1 MGGSVC
7 SLAMGK
13 WDVWGT
19 YNSNRPGTEGVN
31 WLPMDLRDPQSVRSA
46 LEAAGPDLTI
56 HTAAIADIDVCE
68 ENPQLAW
75 STNHVGTRLVAR
87 EASRQGSR
95 LVHISTSNV
104 FDGERG
110 HYSEVDPT
118 GGTSVYSRSKISAE
132 REVLGIEGT
141 LVVRNSIVLGF
152 PKISGR
158 SFLLRTV
165 SELEEGRSVGFPTGE
180 IRTPIDSWTLAS
192 SILELGRSDLDG
204 IYHVAGTEALSRYEM
219 GLKIAE
225 KAGCDPALVK
235 PIANPPSKRAPR
247 PLDASLDTAKARAVL
262 EIDLPDCSEALDRA
276 FRFALS
282 ARSS

>member
-1 MGGSVC
+1 
-7 SLAMGK
+7 
-13 WDVWGT
+13 
-19 YNSNRPGTEGVN
+19 
-31 WLPMDLRDPQSVRSA
+31 MDLCDPPSIRSA
-46 LEAAGPDLTI
+46 LGAARPDLTI
-56 HTAAIADIDVCE
+56 HAAAMADIDLCE
-68 ENPQLAW
+68 ENPGLAW

-110 HYSEVDPT
+110 NYSEGDPT
-118 GGTSVYSRSKISAE
+118 GGTSAYSRSKISAE
-132 REVLGIEGT
+132 REALGIEGT

-152 PKISGR
+152 PRISGR

-165 SELEEGRSVGFPTGE
+165 SELEEGRSVGLPTGE

-192 SILELGRSDLDG
+192 AILELGRSDLDG

-225 KAGCDPALVK
+225 RAGCDPALVK
-235 PIANPPSKRAPR
+235 PITNPPPKRAPR
-247 PLDASLDTAKARAVL
+247 PVDASLNTAKARAVL
-262 EIDLPDCSEALDRA
+262 ETDLPDCSEALDRA
-276 FRFALS
+276 FRFAR
-282 ARSS
+282 RSGSS